1 MSDPV
6 RYRIIITS
14 MRKPRKFFRARK
26 PEVLPKIEDRL
37 VLGRGRR
44 YILRGETIAQN
55 RYFNLPEKKRMFL
68 WNYFHN
74 FYSLRK
80 NKKRRFTK
88 WHINKVCRS
97 IGVVVE

>member
-44 YILRGETIAQN
+44 YIWRGETIAQN

-68 WNYFHN
+68 WNYFHS
-74 FYSLRK
+74 FYTIRK

>member
-6 RYRIIITS
+6 RYRIVITS
-14 MRKPRKFFRARK
+14 MRKPRKFFRGIK

-44 YILRGETIAQN
+44 YIWRGETIAQN
-55 RYFNLPEKKRMFL
+55 RYFNLHEKKRMFL
-68 WNYFHN
+68 WKYFHN
-74 FYSLRK
+74 LNSLRK

>member
-1 MSDPV
+1 M
-6 RYRIIITS
+6 RYPDVFVWQ
-14 MRKPRKFFRARK
+14 RKYLKNDRPIKEASF
-26 PEVLPKIEDRL
+26 PKIEDRL

-44 YILRGETIAQN
+44 YILRGETISQN

-68 WNYFHN
+68 WNHFHH

-80 NKKRRFTK
+80 KKKRRFTK

-97 IGVVVE
+97 IGVAVE